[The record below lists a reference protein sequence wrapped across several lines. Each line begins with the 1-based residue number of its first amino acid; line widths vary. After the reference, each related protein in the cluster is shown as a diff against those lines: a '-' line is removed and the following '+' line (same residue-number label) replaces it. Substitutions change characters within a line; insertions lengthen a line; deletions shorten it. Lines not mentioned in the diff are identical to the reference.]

1 MVCVGAFS
9 VCDARETLLPAA
21 YGVWIGCLA
30 LGLLYALLSFL
41 YVGLAGLTSVDIA
54 SFAHVPGRRSA
65 RARALATDLAHVQPA
80 LRLGRLFC
88 LLMLSGLGLLRITP
102 ILDEWLG
109 GPTADWRSAVYAS
122 ALSLG
127 ALCVAAATYFVGE
140 VLPRR
145 MLGRSSKRMLLFHSF
160 WLATYV
166 RLARPLV
173 GLIDGAAG
181 LLLRTLGI
189 KEEKRPLVSREEIEH
204 LVEQGTAAGVLE
216 PVEKHLLRET
226 LRLGERTVRQI
237 MRPRV
242 ELDAADVDTPADEIL
257 GVVAMA
263 GFSRLPVYEENL
275 DHILGY
281 VHTKDLLRQHY
292 LGWGL
297 DLRKLSRPAL
307 FVPET
312 MTLDR
317 LLILFREKR
326 DQLAIA
332 VDEYG
337 VTKGM
342 VALEDV
348 IDELVGGLDASA
360 DADDPSLVR
369 REDGSWLV
377 DGAMSLSEFLTGID
391 RDDLI
396 DAAPRNVTTVA
407 GLVLEAL
414 GHLPRTGE
422 KFPWNG
428 LAFEVVDMDRQRIDR
443 LLVTRG

>member
-1 MVCVGAFS
+1 M
-9 VCDARETLLPAA
+9 PAA
-21 YGVWIGCLA
+21 YGVWIGGLV
-30 LGLLYALLSFL
+30 LGLIYALLSFL
-41 YVGLAGLTSVDIA
+41 YVGLAGLTSADLA

-65 RARALATDLAHVQPA
+65 RAHALATDLAHVQPA

-102 ILDEWLG
+102 VLDEWLG
-109 GPTADWRSAVYAS
+109 GPTADWRTLVFATAM
-122 ALSLG
+122 SLG
-127 ALCVAAATYFVGE
+127 AVAVAAVTYLVGE

-145 MLGRSSKRMLLFHSF
+145 VLGRSSKRMLLLHSF
-160 WLATYV
+160 WLTTYV
-166 RLARPLV
+166 RIARPLV
-173 GLIDGAAG
+173 ALIDAVAG
-181 LLLRTLGI
+181 LLLRTFGI
-189 KEEKRPLVSREEIEH
+189 REEKRPLISREEIEH

-237 MRPRV
+237 MRPRI
-242 ELDAADVDTPADEIL
+242 ELDAADVDTPPDAIL

-297 DLRKLSRPAL
+297 DLRKLLRPAL

-337 VTKGM
+337 VTQGM

-348 IDELVGGLDASA
+348 IDELVGGLDEPTDSG
-360 DADDPSLVR
+360 DPALVR

-377 DGAMSLSEFLTGID
+377 DGSLAVSEFLSGIG
-391 RDDLI
+391 REDLNHE
-396 DAAPRNVTTVA
+396 APRNVTTVA

-422 KFPWNG
+422 KFVWQG
-428 LAFEVVDMDRQRIDR
+428 LTIEVVDMDRQRIDR
-443 LLVTRG
+443 LLVTQE

>member
-1 MVCVGAFS
+1 
-9 VCDARETLLPAA
+9 LPAV
-21 YGVWIGCLA
+21 YGVWIGGLV

-41 YVGLAGLTSVDIA
+41 YVGLAGLTSADIA
-54 SFAHVPGRRSA
+54 SFTHVSGRRSA
-65 RARALATDLAHVQPA
+65 RAHALATDLVHVQPA

-102 ILDEWLG
+102 VLDTWLG
-109 GPTADWRSAVYAS
+109 GPTADWRTLVFAT
-122 ALSLG
+122 ALTLG
-127 ALCVAAATYFVGE
+127 AVGVAAVTYLVGE

-145 MLGRSSKRMLLFHSF
+145 VLGRSSRGILLAHAF

-173 GLIDGAAG
+173 ALIDGAAG

-189 KEEKRPLVSREEIEH
+189 REERRPLISREEIEH
-204 LVEQGTAAGVLE
+204 LVEQGTAAGLFE
-216 PVEKHLLRET
+216 PAEKHLLRET
-226 LRLGERTVRQI
+226 LRLSERTVRQI
-237 MRPRV
+237 MRPRI
-242 ELDAADVDTPADEIL
+242 ELDAADVDTPSDAIL

-297 DLRKLSRPAL
+297 DLRKLLRPAL

-317 LLILFREKR
+317 LLIVFREKR

-348 IDELVGGLDASA
+348 IDELVGGLDEQTGSG
-360 DADDPSLVR
+360 DPALVR
-369 REDGSWLV
+369 RDDGSWLV
-377 DGAMSLSEFLTGID
+377 DGAISLSEFLSGIG

-396 DAAPRNVTTVA
+396 DEAPRNVTTLA
-407 GLVLEAL
+407 GLVLEEL

-422 KFPWNG
+422 KFTWRG
-428 LAFEVVDMDRQRIDR
+428 LIIEVVDMDRQRIDR
-443 LLVTRG
+443 LLVTKG

>member
-1 MVCVGAFS
+1 
-9 VCDARETLLPAA
+9 
-21 YGVWIGCLA
+21 
-30 LGLLYALLSFL
+30 
-41 YVGLAGLTSVDIA
+41 
-54 SFAHVPGRRSA
+54 
-65 RARALATDLAHVQPA
+65 
-80 LRLGRLFC
+80 
-88 LLMLSGLGLLRITP
+88 
-102 ILDEWLG
+102 
-109 GPTADWRSAVYAS
+109 
-122 ALSLG
+122 
-127 ALCVAAATYFVGE
+127 
-140 VLPRR
+140 
-145 MLGRSSKRMLLFHSF
+145 
-160 WLATYV
+160 
-166 RLARPLV
+166 
-173 GLIDGAAG
+173 

-443 LLVTRG
+443 LLVTRGASF